1 VKIQHRIWRDLIGLG
16 LTALFM
22 FGLGLLMLFS

>member
-1 VKIQHRIWRDLIGLG
+1 VRIEHRIWRDLIGMA

-22 FGLGLLMLFS
+22 FTLGLLMLFS